1 MIGPPWQHPGSGWRP
16 VLTLMAVA
24 ALLIS
29 CSTPDRGAAQNA
41 GEVRP
46 YYVAADEVAW
56 NYAPDDRDD
65 ITGAPFDDAAKVF
78 VAHGPGR
85 IGATYEKC
93 LYRAY
98 TDATFRT
105 LQERPATDA
114 YLGNLGPT
122 IRAEVGDTITVAF
135 HNNCPF
141 PTSMHPHGVFYD
153 KASEGAPYSDGTTG
167 ADIADDSVA
176 PGGAHT
182 YTWEVPE
189 RAGPGPADGSSVMW
203 MYHSHTDEVGDV
215 YAGLT
220 GFLVVT
226 AKGKARADGSPIDVD
241 REVFSLFEVDDENAS
256 PLIDESIAKF
266 AGAPAPDKA
275 DAGFIESNTMHS
287 INGYVY
293 GNGPVVAMNRGERV
307 RWYLMGMGSEIDLHT
322 PHWHG
327 NTVLINGMRTD
338 IANLLPASMVVADM
352 IPDNPGI
359 WLYHCHV
366 GAHISA
372 GMQARYRVESEG
384 LSSESLTRPSA

>member
-1 MIGPPWQHPGSGWRP
+1 
-16 VLTLMAVA
+16 MAVA
-24 ALLIS
+24 VLLIS
-29 CSTPDRGAAQNA
+29 CAPPGARAAASA
-41 GEVRP
+41 GRIRP
-46 YYVAADEVAW
+46 YFIAADEVAW
-56 NYAPDDRDD
+56 NYAPDGRDD
-65 ITGAPFDDAAKVF
+65 ITGAPFDDVAKVF

-105 LQERPATDA
+105 LQERPAAEA

-122 IRAEVGDTITVAF
+122 IRAEVGDTITVVF

-153 KASEGAPYSDGTTG
+153 KASEGAPYSDGTAG
-167 ADIADDSVA
+167 ANTADDSVA
-176 PGGAHT
+176 PHGAHT
-182 YTWEVPE
+182 YTWDVPE
-189 RAGPGPADGSSVMW
+189 RSGPGPADGSSVMW

-220 GFLVVT
+220 GFLIVT
-226 AKGKARADGSPIDVD
+226 GKGRARPDATPIDVD
-241 REVFSLFEVDDENAS
+241 REVFSLFEVDDENSS
-256 PLIDESIAKF
+256 PLIDASIANF

-275 DAGFIESNTMHS
+275 DPGFIESNTMHS

-293 GNGPVVAMNRGERV
+293 GNGPVVTMNLGERV
-307 RWYLMGMGSEIDLHT
+307 RWYLMGMGGEIDLHT

-352 IPDNPGI
+352 VPDNPGI

-366 GAHISA
+366 GQHILG
-372 GMQARYRVESEG
+372 GMQARYRVEPAKVPSG
-384 LSSESLTRPSA
+384 DQSSLP